1 MSENKGR
8 NPLILIASILMA
20 VLVVGVLMW
29 KSGAPASDGQS
40 VGEAAEQE
48 TGSAGA
54 GSAGESPDKDSTVT
68 TLMTLTGQIT
78 GFQDSLDNVRREMAE
93 LQQRDQRQQQRIQQ
107 LEGKL
112 GVVSGSKPAP
122 IDVDALAARVL
133 NQLQRSESSDR
144 PPEVLTPPPLPRQLQ
159 DLMPIGGQT
168 ASADTSA
175 VAASVPDTSYENGRY
190 RRYQSQQISAP
201 TASYHA
207 NQTDQVQYVGAIGE
221 PEGVP
226 YATIPAYST
235 LLGATTYTALVGR
248 VPKRDQVAD
257 PMSFK
262 LIVGPENLAANGL
275 MIPGLSGMVFSGK
288 AVGDSTFSCVR
299 GFITGG
305 LFVFTDGE
313 IVTFGGDNR
322 VTSTGL
328 ASSGVSTGSLG
339 YLSDAYG
346 NPCLPGEY
354 ISNATQNLTL
364 AAGAQGLA
372 AVAGGLADAQTTKT
386 QSGATGTTTSTV
398 TGDSFDFL
406 SGQFGSA
413 AFGEVSRYLA
423 EHQSDQW
430 DAVYVPAGQWTAVHI
445 EQTLLIDRGAGRKLF
460 YGNDRERGHAHL
472 D

>member
-8 NPLILIASILMA
+8 NPLILIASVFMA
-20 VLVVGVLMW
+20 VVVVGVLMW
-29 KSGAPASDGQS
+29 KSGAPA
-40 VGEAAEQE
+40 VGKVPEQE
-48 TGSAGA
+48 TGAGE
-54 GSAGESPDKDSTVT
+54 AGESPDKDSTVT

-78 GFQDSLDNVRREMAE
+78 GFQDSLDNVRRAIAE
-93 LQQRDQRQQQRIQQ
+93 LQQRDQRQQQQIQQ

-112 GVVSGSKPAP
+112 GMVSGRKAAP
-122 IDVDALAARVL
+122 VDVDTLAARVL
-133 NQLQRSESSDR
+133 NQLQQSESSGR
-144 PPEVLTPPPLPRQLQ
+144 PPEVLTPPPLPKQLQ
-159 DLMPIGGQT
+159 NLMPIGGQT
-168 ASADTSA
+168 ATAEGST
-175 VAASVPDTSYENGRY
+175 VATKVPDSSYENGRY

-201 TASYHA
+201 SVSYHA
-207 NQTDQVQYVGAIGE
+207 NQTDPVQYGSTIGE
-221 PEGVP
+221 PKSVP

-262 LIVGPENLAANGL
+262 LIVGSENLAANGL

-305 LFVFTDGE
+305 LFVFSDGE
-313 IVTFGGDNR
+313 IVTFSGDNR
-322 VTSTGL
+322 ATSTGI
-328 ASSGVSTGSLG
+328 ASSGVSSGSIG
-339 YLSDAYG
+339 YLSDAHG
-346 NPCLPGEY
+346 NPCLPGKY
-354 ISNATQNLTL
+354 ITNATQNLTL

-386 QSGATGTTTSTV
+386 QSGSTGTSTSTV

-406 SGQFGSA
+406 TGQFGSA

-445 EQTLLIDRGAGRKLF
+445 EQTLPIDRGTGRKLF
-460 YGNDRERGHAHL
+460 YGNDRERGHVHL